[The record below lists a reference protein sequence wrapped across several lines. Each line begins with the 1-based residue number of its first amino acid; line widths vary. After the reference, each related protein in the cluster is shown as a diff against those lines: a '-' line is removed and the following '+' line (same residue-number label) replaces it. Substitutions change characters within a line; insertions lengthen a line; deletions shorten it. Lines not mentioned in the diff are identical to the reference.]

1 MGIDLILGIKKF
13 DLTRVM
19 EMDADFL
26 KIDSEHQHDA
36 TVTSVGIEFDGA
48 LEMERLNAWLS
59 RLLENKGVDIFRS
72 KGVLNI
78 AGSEAR
84 HVFQGVHMLMGISSS
99 ATDSSIRP
107 WKADEPRTNKI
118 VFIGR
123 RLNRAELEASFRS
136 CAAIRTS

>member
-1 MGIDLILGIKKF
+1 M
-13 DLTRVM
+13 
-19 EMDADFL
+19 
-26 KIDSEHQHDA
+26 DSEFMNIDGEHKHDDS
-36 TVTSVGIEFDGA
+36 VTSIGMEFDEA
-48 LEMERLNAWLS
+48 LDIGKVNAWLS
-59 RLLENKGVDIFRS
+59 RLLENKGIDIFRS

-123 RLNRAELEASFRS
+123 RLNRAELEASFR
-136 CAAIRTS
+136 